1 MACPRK
7 APLPEVVQLITI
19 SLQPRRICTLGTAD
33 CGRGG
38 EERSG
43 GLLVRVERSL
53 AIVAVGMF
61 LVMRLGGPQV
71 SSKEFIYMMP
81 EGVIGKLDWA
91 RQ

>member
-53 AIVAVGMF
+53 AI
-61 LVMRLGGPQV
+61 GPQV